1 MDALQEAKDSMEQS
15 EKRER
20 RLTQP
25 PVPLGGMGRN
35 AIVVCNPRNPRVE
48 AANTGERHALLV
60 QRRRHVEQRHR
71 DVLAPAAST
80 REGHPRVGAAFTRE
94 RHALVVQRRWHG
106 EVGHLRPWYRLARAV
121 IAVAVKMAVAVAV
134 ALVSGL
140 L

>member
-1 MDALQEAKDSMEQS
+1 MEQS

-25 PVPLGGMGRN
+25 PVPLGGL
-35 AIVVCNPRNPRVE
+35 CNPRVE
-48 AANTGERHALLV
+48 AASTRERHALLV
-60 QRRRHVEQRHR
+60 QRRRHGEARQRE
-71 DVLAPAAST
+71 VVAPAAST
-80 REGHPRVGAAFTRE
+80 REGHPRVGAAFTGE